1 MAISTYQWFRTW
13 LGHKLETAAAHL
25 LDKSRGSYEPLNTP
39 LDPLPPPYDTSSFPE
54 NITPAPAS
62 SDEVGTEPSQSGDE
76 EEVEEEVVETWE
88 QLTDLL
94 PWDVGVEDQFY
105 GVSSSA
111 ALEGLLEAVNQPG
124 DRQTTAALT
133 AKAIFKAVSLAPS
146 YGGFVAATSIIE
158 SCAVLLKCNNASPG
172 VERGQAFKDALVAAD
187 NAGLEANARIM
198 AMHKWPLCT
207 VHKKAS
213 APKSPDPSKARAGGS
228 ATLLDD
234 L

>member
-39 LDPLPPPYDTSSFPE
+39 MDPLPSPYDTSRFPE
-54 NITPAPAS
+54 NETLAPAS
-62 SDEVGTEPSQSGDE
+62 SEEVGTEPSQSGDE
-76 EEVEEEVVETWE
+76 EEEEEEEVETWE
-88 QLTDLL
+88 QLMDLL
-94 PWDVGVEDQFY
+94 PEDVGVEDQFY

-111 ALEGLLEAVNQPG
+111 ALEGLLEAINHG
-124 DRQTTAALT
+124 DCRTTAAFT
-133 AKAIFKAVSLAPS
+133 AKAIVKAVSLSPS
-146 YGGFVAATSIIE
+146 YGAFVAATSIIE
-158 SCAVLLKCNNASPG
+158 SCAMILTDKNMP
-172 VERGQAFKDALVAAD
+172 RGAEQCQAFKDALLAAD

-198 AMHKWPLCT
+198 AMHSWPICT

-213 APKSPDPSKARAGGS
+213 APKSPDPSKAGAGGS